1 MLITL
6 YGPLYVPSSIR
17 YRYHD
22 RSEAESR
29 SLKRRVSEER
39 NCYLKYD
46 SKKLCLIKIIK
57 IYGSSLTMGTLVPG
71 LLVLKALT
79 NIFLKPQQ
87 KTSCVVD
94 PE

>member
-39 NCYLKYD
+39 NCYLDPTQKQGQE
-46 SKKLCLIKIIK
+46 KKDKFHVFIEE
-57 IYGSSLTMGTLVPG
+57 
-71 LLVLKALT
+71 LLAELL
-79 NIFLKPQQ
+79 NPF
-87 KTSCVVD
+87 
-94 PE
+94 

>member
-6 YGPLYVPSSIR
+6 YGPLYIPSSIR
-17 YRYHD
+17 YHYHD
-22 RSEAESR
+22 RSKAESR
-29 SLKRRVSEER
+29 SLKKRVSEER

-46 SKKLCLIKIIK
+46 SKKFCFIKKSK
-57 IYGSSLTMGTLVPG
+57 IYGSSLTMGTLVP
-71 LLVLKALT
+71 VLKELT

-87 KTSCVVD
+87 KTSCVED